1 MQKWDIRPLTTPKP
15 LNRSSPKVAY
25 VITSRISTDVHNLVT
40 ISQAVSFLRMREILL
55 FLVPRSAWTVY
66 GLVTNCLHLVLP
78 SVTDAASL
86 RYLPHH
92 FNMSSIYLRAGR
104 LGRRSPST
112 IPNNNA
118 FNSRSSGIVQICQLL
133 ELPHLDCI
141 HHCFFSLYNCSYL
154 FISSSILPF
163 HCRNTSVTPHLKCK

>member
-118 FNSRSSGIVQICQLL
+118 FNSRSSSILQICPTSWSFLIWIVSTTVSFR
-133 ELPHLDCI
+133 CTTAR
-141 HHCFFSLYNCSYL
+141 
-154 FISSSILPF
+154 ISSLVLQCCHFTAEIRP
-163 HCRNTSVTPHLKCK
+163 